1 MGVDRKAKTWELVRA
16 PGGLLDGLQRGVA
29 LEALGESGS
38 SFGTEVVPLQTANMG
53 AEAGAVRVSM
63 GADTK
68 ANDPGAAAHFR
79 WVIFVLLRTAAS
91 AVAPLSPIPVQ

>member
-1 MGVDRKAKTWELVRA
+1 MCVCERVQEVLRTKEGMCSERDQGKRAKKGVKV
-16 PGGLLDGLQRGVA
+16 
-29 LEALGESGS
+29 
-38 SFGTEVVPLQTANMG
+38 FAN
-53 AEAGAVRVSM
+53 VSA